1 MSTTDGQIKRRGGRD
16 GAVEKGRQSDSLLEF
31 FQSAPTGGLVLD
43 LKRKR
48 DKTRKIRWFP
58 TR

>member
-1 MSTTDGQIKRRGGRD
+1 MSTKGGQTKRRGSWDDVVKKAR
-16 GAVEKGRQSDSLLEF
+16 KPDSLLAF

-48 DKTRKIRWFP
+48 DKTRKIRW
-58 TR
+58 